1 VPPVCE
7 YHDCP
12 LDGPEGT
19 CPQCTVEQAEHEA
32 RCTACRTN
40 PNLPDEG
47 GLDIRLA
54 TGYRGN

>member
-1 VPPVCE
+1 MCE